1 MIIQYNA
8 NNIPTEIVGVT
19 DQFVALD
26 SGRPQKIVMGSK
38 RQPNQEINVTKN
50 VKY

>member
-1 MIIQYNA
+1 MIA
-8 NNIPTEIVGVT
+8 EAT

-26 SGRPQKIVMGSK
+26 SGRPNNIVTGSK
-38 RQPNQEINVTKN
+38 REPNQEINVTKN